1 MLMLWGASQQAGG
14 RARIPPGGASQ
25 SGSPF
30 RLPACL
36 PSWERATLCWA
47 GPPTSR
53 ALAGSLSLTHWAC
66 PHSLAQGGH
75 LDVLIQGH
83 CHRRAERQSQ
93 QAFLASAPSQGT
105 FEGLPP
111 SELSHNKSMVLR
123 LSHLLLPC
131 LLLGNARGRHG
142 HHLPISQG
150 KGTCPRSHTCQKQH
164 CVTSVPTLPI
174 GPPCS
179 LWQALGLAFRRHS
192 IVVPLFPS
200 LESAAPPLA
209 LRSQGRRQRS
219 QGEGSI
225 LGRVAAVW

>member
-1 MLMLWGASQQAGG
+1 
-14 RARIPPGGASQ
+14 
-25 SGSPF
+25 
-30 RLPACL
+30 
-36 PSWERATLCWA
+36 
-47 GPPTSR
+47 
-53 ALAGSLSLTHWAC
+53 
-66 PHSLAQGGH
+66 
-75 LDVLIQGH
+75 
-83 CHRRAERQSQ
+83 
-93 QAFLASAPSQGT
+93 
-105 FEGLPP
+105 
-111 SELSHNKSMVLR
+111 MVLR

-164 CVTSVPTLPI
+164 CVTTVPTLPI

-225 LGRVAAVW
+225 LGHVAAVWQERRKSLPPLALTPDWLSPPQVATPGQPAYLAPAHPCVHHSCKLDVGAYSLPCRHKAHSAEPDTVPAFELFAVSGED